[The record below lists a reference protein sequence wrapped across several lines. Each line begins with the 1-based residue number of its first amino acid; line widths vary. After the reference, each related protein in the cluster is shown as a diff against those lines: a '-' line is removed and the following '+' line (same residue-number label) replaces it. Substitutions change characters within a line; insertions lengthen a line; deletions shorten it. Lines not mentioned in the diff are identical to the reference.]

1 MVIQG
6 ESEIVDD
13 DSVQVT
19 ECLQAIV
26 DTVSVISGVFKCH
39 SPASP
44 ASCLLIS
51 WRGNLSYSVSFIQQ

>member
-26 DTVSVISGVFKCH
+26 DTVCH
-39 SPASP
+39 FW
-44 ASCLLIS
+44 C
-51 WRGNLSYSVSFIQQ
+51 F